1 MVAFIM
7 VLQIQDMD
15 VQCQIGDL
23 DFDGE
28 AELRKYHEKHL
39 PEKQLAAGSMCAQIR
54 CDYRQQNK
62 TESKSRD
69 RLDDAYQPQ
78 AFAKSI

>member
-1 MVAFIM
+1 MVPFIM
-7 VLQIQDMD
+7 LPQFQDMD
-15 VQCQIGDL
+15 VQCRIGDL

-39 PEKQLAAGSMCAQIR
+39 PEKQLAADSMCAQIR

-69 RLDDAYQPQ
+69 CLDDAYQP
-78 AFAKSI
+78 